1 MTFNSMT
8 ASHTLLAEI
17 RTEELPPAQLWRLA
31 DSFAD
36 SLLAELQKI
45 GFADDESRRIKN
57 QMGGNKKLA
66 TPRRL
71 AALLHNIKSESPA
84 KEIFRRGP
92 QLVACRDSEGLP
104 TKALSGFMRSVGATC
119 EKDLMETEDNGK
131 TYIAWKGNAPGQ
143 KLADHLPTIVE
154 RVLLNLPA
162 PRLMRWGDNDFK
174 FIRPIRG
181 ILMIHGEQIINGKVM
196 GVVAG
201 NTTKGH
207 PFLSSAEEIIINR
220 ADSYEEIMRE
230 QGKVIV
236 DMDLRLE
243 MIRKEMLNRLDESLL
258 PNCTAFLADDLD
270 KVDDNRGASFEKH
283 KIPKESPILREVTAM
298 CEMPFVHQQKID
310 DNFLDLPKFCVIKC
324 MKKHQRFFLFTVSTV
339 INSIT
344 DSIDLWQNYFMV
356 TDNEPQ
362 NSDSMLRGYNSVS
375 CARLHDLQF
384 YYEEDKKISLDNYVE
399 KLKSI
404 VFHQKLGAQHDRI
417 GRVCRIAAAV
427 SEIHGWNYSDADINS
442 AAKKNLAPLSTLI
455 VGEYPDLREYMAEQ
469 YFARNDAF
477 NFINLCYDLEIL
489 AGMFG
494 VGEKPTGSKDPHGL
508 RRNALRIVIEYH
520 RWYDIK
526 KSIAAAVESFGGK
539 IDDKRDEIYEFILD
553 RVRFVFSKNSPHRI
567 IFFPNSNILE
577 SLLSQK
583 PHDFSKLAE
592 KHMALH
598 KFTNEHLAAANK
610 RINNIFRKSE
620 INADDLPSPDDS
632 LFTETVEH
640 DLHKTIG
647 ELKMQT
653 AAYIDKQ
660 DYAAALQS
668 LAEVAAPVDD
678 FFAKVMVNAEDK
690 TVRQNRFALLK
701 ELRALLNCVAD
712 ISKLT

>member
-1 MTFNSMT
+1 MKTE
-8 ASHTLLAEI
+8 TLLAEI

-36 SLLAELQKI
+36 LLLAELQKI
-45 GFADDESRRIKN
+45 GFADN
-57 QMGGNKKLA
+57 QSHRVNKKLA

-236 DMDLRLE
+236 DMDARRME
-243 MIRKEMLNRLDESLL
+243 IFNQRKELLRKELPASAFIIHKYQDE
-258 PNCTAFLADDLD
+258 TIFHGGTMFF
-270 KVDDNRGASFEKH
+270 NRGKPDEPLICENAAMSEYPTVHIGEIEK
-283 KIPKESPILREVTAM
+283 E
-298 CEMPFVHQQKID
+298 
-310 DNFLDLPKFCVIKC
+310 FLSLPLPCVKTC
-324 MKKHQRFFLFTVSTV
+324 MQKHQKFFPVLKEWGGE
-339 INSIT
+339 
-344 DSIDLWQNYFMV
+344 LLQNYFMV
-356 TDNEPQ
+356 SDNQ
-362 NSDSMLRGYNSVS
+362 LTCNNNNDMVRGYNSVLR
-375 CARLHDLQF
+375 ARLNDVQF
-384 YYEEDKKISLDNYVE
+384 YYEQDQKIPLNDYVE

-404 VFHQKLGAQHDRI
+404 VFHQKLGSQYDRI
-417 GRVCRIAAAV
+417 GRVCKIATVAKLSANLDFTET
-427 SEIHGWNYSDADINS
+427 EIENT
-442 AAKKNLAPLSTLI
+442 AKQILAPLSTLM
-455 VGEYPDLREYMAEQ
+455 VNEYPDLREQMARI
-469 YFARNDAF
+469 YFEPKGAF
-477 NFINLCYDLEIL
+477 GFICLCYDLEMITS
-489 AGMFG
+489 MFA

-508 RRNALRIVIEYH
+508 RQCAARLVEALSHKKYELDKI
-520 RWYDIK
+520 
-526 KSIAAAVESFGGK
+526 KSIRELIRAAINSFDGKIAK
-539 IDDKRDEIYEFILD
+539 IDDEIYHFILE
-553 RVRFVFSKNSPHRI
+553 RAKSMTSVSTSIKNSIFSKNPDSFLYLGEQIRAMYL
-567 IFFPNSNILE
+567 FTQKRE
-577 SLLSQK
+577 SK
-583 PHDFSKLAE
+583 
-592 KHMALH
+592 
-598 KFTNEHLAAANK
+598 TLAAANK

-620 INADDLPSPDDS
+620 VNADDLPPPDDS
-632 LFTETVEH
+632 LFTENVEH
-640 DLHKTIG
+640 SLHKTIG

>member
-45 GFADDESRRIKN
+45 GFADN
-57 QMGGNKKLA
+57 QSHRVNRKLA

-143 KLADHLPTIVE
+143 KLADNLPTIVE

-181 ILMIHGEQIINGKVM
+181 ILMIHGEQIINGTVM

-207 PFLSSAEEIIINR
+207 PFLSSAEEIIINH
-220 ADSYEEIMRE
+220 ADSYEEIMRKP
-230 QGKVIV
+230 GKVIV

-243 MIRKEMLNRLDESLL
+243 KIRDYMMKTKFYKDRTYLCDE
-258 PNCTAFLADDLD
+258 PDETI
-270 KVDDNRGASFEKH
+270 DNQGFEIAH
-283 KIPKESPILREVTAM
+283 KNNVSEESPLLREVVAM

-310 DNFLDLPKFCVIKC
+310 DDFMDLPQFCIIEC
-324 MKKHQRFFLFTVSTV
+324 MKKHQRFFPFTDGF
-339 INSIT
+339 N
-344 DSIDLWQNYFMV
+344 LLPNYFMV
-356 TDNEPQ
+356 TDNESQ
-362 NSDSMLRGYNSVS
+362 NSNNMLRGYDSILR
-375 CARLHDLQF
+375 ARLRDLQF
-384 YYEEDKKISLDNYVE
+384 YYEEDKKISLDSYVE

-404 VFHQKLGAQHDRI
+404 VFHQKLGTQHDRI
-417 GRVCRIAAAV
+417 ARVCRIAAAI
-427 SEIHGWNYSDADINS
+427 SETTGLEYSATDINS
-442 AAKKNLAPLSTLI
+442 AAKKILAPLSTLM
-455 VGEYPDLREYMAEQ
+455 VDEYPDLREYMAEQ
-469 YFARNDAF
+469 YFDRNDAF
-477 NFINLCYDLEIL
+477 NFINLCYDLEML

-494 VGEKPTGSKDPHGL
+494 IGEKPTGSKDPQGL
-508 RRNALRIVIEYH
+508 RRNALRIASNYNI
-520 RWYDIK
+520 WKDIN
-526 KSIAAAVESFGGK
+526 KSIAAAVESFDGK
-539 IDDKRDEIYEFILD
+539 INDMREEIYEFILD
-553 RVRFVFSKNSPHRI
+553 RIRFIFSNNAPYLQISPVPLPNTVESVLSLRPSNLQNLDI
-567 IFFPNSNILE
+567 IIEAVGRFAKTSE
-577 SLLSQK
+577 SK
-583 PHDFSKLAE
+583 
-592 KHMALH
+592 
-598 KFTNEHLAAANK
+598 TLAAANK

-620 INADDLPSPDDS
+620 VNADDLPSPDDS
-632 LFTETVEH
+632 LFTENVEH
-640 DLHKTIG
+640 ILHKTIG
-647 ELKMQT
+647 ELKKQT
-653 AAYIDKQ
+653 AAHIDKQ
-660 DYAAALQS
+660 DYAAALKS

-678 FFAKVMVNAEDK
+678 FFAKVMVNTEDK

>member
-1 MTFNSMT
+1 MKTE
-8 ASHTLLAEI
+8 TLLAEI

-45 GFADDESRRIKN
+45 GFADN
-57 QMGGNKKLA
+57 QSHRVNKKLA

-71 AALLHNIKSESPA
+71 VALLHNIKSESPA

-207 PFLSSAEEIIINR
+207 PFLSLVDKIIINR

-236 DMDLRLE
+236 DMDERCE
-243 MIRKEMLNRLDESLL
+243 EIFNQRKELQQEELPEGASIDDSSEKTTFHNTARAFSLPYYGKLNEPLIRE
-258 PNCTAFLADDLD
+258 TAAMSEYPKVYIGEIKKEFLAL
-270 KVDDNRGASFEKH
+270 
-283 KIPKESPILREVTAM
+283 PSPCIKM
-298 CEMPFVHQQKID
+298 CMQT
-310 DNFLDLPKFCVIKC
+310 
-324 MKKHQRFFLFTVSTV
+324 HQRFFPVLKESGGE
-339 INSIT
+339 
-344 DSIDLWQNYFMV
+344 LLPNYFMV
-356 TDNEPQ
+356 SDNQ
-362 NSDSMLRGYNSVS
+362 STCNNNDMVRGYNSVLR
-375 CARLHDLQF
+375 ARLSDVQF
-384 YYEEDKKISLDNYVE
+384 YYEQDQKIPLNDYVE

-404 VFHQKLGAQHDRI
+404 VFHQKLGTQHDRI
-417 GRVCRIAAAV
+417 GRICKIAT
-427 SEIHGWNYSDADINS
+427 
-442 AAKKNLAPLSTLI
+442 AAKLSANLNFTETEIEYTAKQILAPLSTLM
-455 VGEYPDLREYMAEQ
+455 VNEYPDLREQMANI
-469 YFARNDAF
+469 YFKPKGPF
-477 NFINLCYDLEIL
+477 YFIYLCYHLETITS
-489 AGMFG
+489 MFG

-508 RRNALRIVIEYH
+508 RRCANFLVDALSNDNSKFSKI
-520 RWYDIK
+520 
-526 KSIAAAVESFGGK
+526 KSIRGLIRAAINSFDGK
-539 IDDKRDEIYEFILD
+539 IAEVDDEIYHFILE
-553 RVRFVFSKNSPHRI
+553 RAKFITPASVSTPIKNSVFSKTPDSFVHLDKQMI
-567 IFFPNSNILE
+567 AM
-577 SLLSQK
+577 
-583 PHDFSKLAE
+583 HDFVQKRESQ
-592 KHMALH
+592 
-598 KFTNEHLAAANK
+598 TLAAANK

-620 INADDLPSPDDS
+620 INADDLPSSDYS
-632 LFTETVEH
+632 LFTENVEH
-640 DLHKTIG
+640 ILHKTIG

-660 DYAAALQS
+660 DYAAALKS

>member
-1 MTFNSMT
+1 MKTE
-8 ASHTLLAEI
+8 TLLAEI

-57 QMGGNKKLA
+57 QMGGNRKLA

-71 AALLHNIKSESPA
+71 TALLHNIKSESPA

-104 TKALSGFMRSVGATC
+104 TKALSGFMRSVGVTC
-119 EKDLMETEDNGK
+119 EKDLIETEDNGK

-143 KLADHLPTIVE
+143 KLADNLPTIVE

-207 PFLSSAEEIIINR
+207 PFLSLAEEIIIND
-220 ADSYEEIMRE
+220 ADSYEKIMHE
-230 QGKVIV
+230 QGEVIV
-236 DMDLRLE
+236 NMDERLS
-243 MIRKEMLNRLDESLL
+243 MIRGEILDMLNKLIPPED
-258 PNCTAFLADDLD
+258 NAFLADEPET
-270 KVDDNRGASFEKH
+270 VDDNRGPDFDRH
-283 KIPKESPILREVTAM
+283 KVPKRSPILRDVAAM
-298 CEMPFVHQQKID
+298 CEMPCMYQRIID
-310 DNFLDLPKFCVIKC
+310 DNFMDLPQFCVIEC
-324 MKKHQRFFLFTVSTV
+324 MKKHQRFFPFTNGHNLLSNYF
-339 INSIT
+339 IIT
-344 DSIDLWQNYFMV
+344 DNKP
-356 TDNEPQ
+356 E
-362 NSDSMLRGYNSVS
+362 NSDNMLRGHDSVLR
-375 CARLHDLQF
+375 ARLHDLQF
-384 YYEEDKKISLDNYVE
+384 YYEEDKKTSLDSYVE

-404 VFHQKLGAQHDRI
+404 VFHQKLGTQHDRI
-417 GRVCRIAAAV
+417 VRVCRIAAAV
-427 SEIHGWNYSDADINS
+427 SEIHGWKYSSEDIYDAAQKI
-442 AAKKNLAPLSTLI
+442 LAPLSTLM
-455 VGEYPDLREYMAEQ
+455 VNEYPDLREYMARQ
-469 YFARNDAF
+469 YFKENDAF
-477 NFINLCYDLEIL
+477 HFINLCYDLETL

-494 VGEKPTGSKDPHGL
+494 VGEKPTGSKDPNGL

-526 KSIAAAVESFGGK
+526 KSIVAAVESFDGA
-539 IDDKRDEIYEFILD
+539 IDDMRDEIYEFILD
-553 RVRFVFSKNSPHRI
+553 RVRFVCSKNSPHSITYLR
-567 IFFPNSNILE
+567 NSQILE
-577 SLLSQK
+577 SILSQK
-583 PHDFSKLAE
+583 PHDFSTLIGKI
-592 KHMALH
+592 MALN
-598 KFTNEHLAAANK
+598 KFNDIHLAAANK

-620 INADDLPSPDDS
+620 INADDLPSSDYS
-632 LFTETVEH
+632 LFTENVEH
-640 DLHKTIG
+640 ILHKTIG
-647 ELKMQT
+647 KLKMQT
-653 AAYIDKQ
+653 AAHIDKQ

-678 FFAKVMVNAEDK
+678 FFATVMVNTEDK